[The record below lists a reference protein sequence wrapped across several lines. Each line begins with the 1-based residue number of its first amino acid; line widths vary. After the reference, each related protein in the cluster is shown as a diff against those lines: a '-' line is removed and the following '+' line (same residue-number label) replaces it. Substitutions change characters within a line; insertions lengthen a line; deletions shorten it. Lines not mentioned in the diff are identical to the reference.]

1 MTRARD
7 LADSGVVIN
16 HLDDA
21 TSDIQT
27 QIDAAV
33 TTANAAVN
41 PTLISQSEAEAGV
54 AVTERTFN
62 AERVAQ
68 AIAAQSTG
76 AEVAVAMAI
85 ALGG

>member
-1 MTRARD
+1 MSRARD

-33 TTANAAVN
+33 AT
-41 PTLISQSEAEAGV
+41 AEAAATV
-54 AVTERTFN
+54 ASVNDT
-62 AERVAQ
+62 
-68 AIAAQSTG
+68 
-76 AEVAVAMAI
+76 AVAMAI

>member
-21 TSDIQT
+21 TSDIQA
-27 QIDAAV
+27 QIDAAEAL
-33 TTANAAVN
+33 ANAAQASVN
-41 PTLISQSEAEAGV
+41 DT
-54 AVTERTFN
+54 
-62 AERVAQ
+62 
-68 AIAAQSTG
+68 
-76 AEVAVAMAI
+76 AVAMAI

>member
-27 QIDAAV
+27 QID
-33 TTANAAVN
+33 
-41 PTLISQSEAEAGV
+41 EAEAL
-54 AVTERTFN
+54 
-62 AERVAQ
+62 AQ
-68 AIAAQSTG
+68 QALDVST
-76 AEVAVAMAI
+76 AMAI